1 MGLIVG
7 LENPLEQEVATHS
20 SILAWEILGTDEP
33 GELEFM
39 GWQRVGHDLETKQQ
53 QQNHDDAFQKGIF

>member
-7 LENPLEQEVATHS
+7 LENPLEQETATHS

-53 QQNHDDAFQKGIF
+53 KQNHDDAFQKGIF